1 MLATSTNRV
10 ESKKI
15 WSCLPGATAA
25 IESLG
30 DISARSTLEPN
41 LLELVN
47 LRCSQ
52 LNGCAY
58 CVQYHTDN
66 LITAGEAAHRITLLP
81 VWPEAGCYTE
91 REMAAFAWAEA
102 VTRLSETHAPDDVW
116 QIASAVFNDEEL
128 AALTLAVATI
138 NVWNRMSVSFR
149 FPPDLP
155 SNQIG

>member
-1 MLATSTNRV
+1 MLATINRL
-10 ESKKI
+10 ESKQV
-15 WSCLPGATAA
+15 WAHLPGASAA
-25 IESLG
+25 IETLG
-30 DISARSTLEPN
+30 DISAQSTLESN

-47 LRCSQ
+47 LRCSH

-66 LITAGEAAHRITLLP
+66 LVAAGEIPHRITLLP
-81 VWPEAGCYTE
+81 VWVEAGCYTE

-116 QIASAVFNDEEL
+116 EQARAQFSDAEL
-128 AALTLAVATI
+128 SALTLAIATI

-155 SNQIG
+155 KV